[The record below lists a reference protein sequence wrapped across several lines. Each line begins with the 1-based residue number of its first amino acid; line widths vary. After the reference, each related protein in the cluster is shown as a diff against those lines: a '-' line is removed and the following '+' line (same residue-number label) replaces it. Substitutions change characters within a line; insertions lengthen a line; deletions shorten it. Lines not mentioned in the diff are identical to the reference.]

1 MTILQ
6 ELELRSDSKC
16 ELCNSNDDLKAL
28 QIKPV
33 KNGGIDEHL
42 LTCFNCRN
50 QIENPD
56 KTDINHWRCLNES
69 MWSEFDAVKVVAW
82 RMLNRLKKEGWPQD
96 MLDMLFLEDELLKY
110 AEATGEGINE
120 DEKVVHKDANGALLN
135 SGDTITLTQDLDVK
149 GGGNFTAKRGTSVK
163 NIILTHD
170 NAEYIEGRI
179 QGVHIVILTK
189 FVKKSFPKE

>member
-82 RMLNRLKKEGWPQD
+82 RIVFVCLSSQFFNNSVATSFSFFQ
-96 MLDMLFLEDELLKY
+96 LF
-110 AEATGEGINE
+110 
-120 DEKVVHKDANGALLN
+120 
-135 SGDTITLTQDLDVK
+135 
-149 GGGNFTAKRGTSVK
+149 
-163 NIILTHD
+163 
-170 NAEYIEGRI
+170 
-179 QGVHIVILTK
+179 
-189 FVKKSFPKE
+189 